1 MVIKKSKMVLF
12 NIFFFMMIP
21 HDYVQVLIFF
31 LLVKILSWVLN
42 YRHKNSRFFSAKL
55 VKNIDLQFLY
65 KLMATVRL

>member
-1 MVIKKSKMVLF
+1 MVIKKSKMVRF

-31 LLVKILSWVLN
+31 LFVKILSWVLN
-42 YRHKNSRFFSAKL
+42 HRHKNSRFFAKL
-55 VKNIDLQFLY
+55 VKIIHLQFLY